1 LGDDRA
7 LLAYL
12 SIAHHRAGI
21 TWRGF
26 GQRLECWITGG
37 KPMHYVWQM
46 NDGRWLIDRT
56 TSSKQP
62 RLACEDYGYETKREA
77 VDALARAVIESRT
90 SASDE

>member
-1 LGDDRA
+1 
-7 LLAYL
+7 
-12 SIAHHRAGI
+12 
-21 TWRGF
+21 
-26 GQRLECWITGG
+26 
-37 KPMHYVWQM
+37 MHYVWQM